1 MRGPKMTTLRLE
13 GIAKD
18 FSDGAQMRRVL
29 FPVTTE
35 FEPGELTVLA
45 GPSGSGKTTLLS
57 IIGLVLRPSE
67 GRMFFGDKEIT
78 SLSENEAARMRL
90 QRYGFVFQQPM
101 LIEGLS
107 VLENTLLAFAVQ
119 GRRPPK
125 GARQKA
131 VKILNRLGL
140 GESLHMQPR
149 LLSGGMKQ
157 RASIAR
163 ALIKDPAILLC
174 DEPTSALDAESGQT
188 VMRLLKRIAIEEGRV
203 VVVVSHDARVFP
215 YADRLVK
222 IENGQIVSDTRE
234 QTQTEEVSQS

>member
-1 MRGPKMTTLRLE
+1 MATLRLE
-13 GIAKD
+13 KIARD
-18 FSDGAQMRRVL
+18 FSDGSQMRRVL
-29 FPVTTE
+29 FPVSTE

-57 IIGLVLRPSE
+57 IMGLVLRPSE
-67 GRMFFGDKEIT
+67 GRMFFGEEEIT
-78 SLSENEAARMRL
+78 NMGENDTAHMRL

-107 VLENTLLAFAVQ
+107 VLENILLAFAVQ
-119 GRRPPK
+119 GGRPPS
-125 GARQKA
+125 GSRQKA
-131 VKILNRLGL
+131 ESILKRLGL
-140 GESLHMQPR
+140 GDSLHMQPR

-188 VMRLLKRIAIEEGRV
+188 VMEILKRIAIDEGRI

-215 YADRLVK
+215 YADRLIK
-222 IENGQIVSDTRE
+222 LENGKIISDTRE
-234 QTQTEEVSQS
+234 QIKLEEEVLKE

>member
-1 MRGPKMTTLRLE
+1 MATLRLE
-13 GIAKD
+13 EIARD

-35 FEPGELTVLA
+35 FEPGELTVIS

-57 IIGLVLRPSE
+57 IMGLVLRPSE
-67 GRMFFGDKEIT
+67 GRMFFDDQEIT
-78 SLSENEAARMRL
+78 SLSENDTAGMRL

-107 VLENTLLAFAVQ
+107 VIENTLLAFAVQ
-119 GRRPPK
+119 GGRPPTS
-125 GARQKA
+125 ARQKA
-131 VKILNRLGL
+131 EAILNQLGL
-140 GESLHMQPR
+140 AGSLNMQPR

-163 ALIKDPAILLC
+163 ALIKDPAIVLC
-174 DEPTSALDAESGQT
+174 DEPTSALDAESGQA
-188 VMRLLKRIAIEEGRV
+188 VMGLLKRIAIDEGRI

-222 IENGQIVSDTRE
+222 IENGAIVSDTRE
-234 QTQTEEVSQS
+234 QVRTERIPQE

>member
-1 MRGPKMTTLRLE
+1 MTRLRLE
-13 GIAKD
+13 GIARD
-18 FSDGAQMRRVL
+18 FSDGRQIRRVL

-35 FEPGELTVLA
+35 FVPGQLTVIA

-57 IIGLVLRPSE
+57 IMGLVLRPSE
-67 GRMFFGDKEIT
+67 GHIFLQDRRIT
-78 SLSENEAARMRL
+78 GLDDNEAAGIRL
-90 QRYGFVFQQPM
+90 QSYGFVFQQPM

-119 GRRPPK
+119 GGRLPT

-131 VKILNRLGL
+131 QMILKQLGL
-140 GESLHMQPR
+140 GDSLNMQPR

-163 ALIKDPAILLC
+163 ALVKDPTILLC
-174 DEPTSALDAESGQT
+174 DEPTSALDAQSGQA
-188 VMRLLKRIAIEEGRV
+188 VMEILKRIAIDEGRI

-222 IENGQIVSDTRE
+222 IENGLIVSDTRE
-234 QTQTEEVSQS
+234 QSRAERIQQG